1 MSPEAASDNLSA
13 EAAGEKMSPEAAREE
28 LARRAEAIEGGY
40 ELMLGYAAQGLHTD
54 QGAANSG
61 QLRDHL
67 TRFADALTGLSGAY
81 RDCAQAL
88 GVGPQD
94 ALDSFLEVLSRDAAA
109 TQAALRL
116 LLGQTGISS
125 QMVDNVNASIHVR
138 ALLTDVFVVDEILK
152 GAKGV

>member
-1 MSPEAASDNLSA
+1 MAQLTA
-13 EAAGEKMSPEAAREE
+13 EAAREE
-28 LARRAEAIEGGY
+28 LSRRADAIEGGY
-40 ELMLGYAAQGLHTD
+40 EMMLAYAAQGLPSD

-67 TRFADALTGLSGAY
+67 KRFEAALTGLAQTY
-81 RDCAQAL
+81 RDCAAAL

-94 ALDSFLEVLSRDAAA
+94 ALDGFLKTLEADAAT

-116 LLGQTGISS
+116 VLGQPGISS
-125 QMVDNVNASIHVR
+125 QMIDNLNASIHVR

-152 GAKGV
+152 SAGNSR